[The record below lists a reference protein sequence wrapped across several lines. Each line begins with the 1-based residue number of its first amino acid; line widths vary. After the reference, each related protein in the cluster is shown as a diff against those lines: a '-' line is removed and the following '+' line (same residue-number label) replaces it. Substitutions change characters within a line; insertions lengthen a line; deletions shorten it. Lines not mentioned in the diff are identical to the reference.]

1 MTNLLINLFC
11 ILMIFSYPGTGF
23 ADPGLIQAQDRAVKL
38 PKISLK
44 PQIKTL
50 APVVDGDSRY
60 AAGAA
65 LLAGQF
71 SQSSWI
77 LDESTEKKNRV
88 VTIFSR
94 DMADIGARIVI
105 HTWENWHKG
114 ERLTIHR
121 PGEILRYPDGRIVGQ
136 LSETVG
142 IAELVEYRNGEWMA
156 TVVKIFREIVVGDLA
171 DTFYNEKL
179 SIKFKDDSDLPVS
192 APVLM
197 IDKNLEMAGKGQVI
211 VVGLGMNDRVYPG
224 LVFPVF
230 RDTPVVSSKFPW
242 SLFSE
247 PETERQDE
255 MPIAEV
261 VLFRVASRASLALV
275 IQSEEPVVKGDRV
288 GRASVSSAI
297 NHETR

>member
-1 MTNLLINLFC
+1 MTNLLIKFFC
-11 ILMIFSYPGTGF
+11 FLMIFSCSGMGF
-23 ADPGLIQAQDRAVKL
+23 AEPGSIQAQDRAVKL

-50 APVVDGDSRY
+50 APVIDGDSRY

-77 LDESTEKKNRV
+77 LDEPSEKKNRV
-88 VTIFSR
+88 VKIFAR
-94 DMADIGARIVI
+94 DMADVGARIVI
-105 HTWENWHKG
+105 HSQENWHKG

-121 PGEILRYPDGRIVGQ
+121 PGEMLRYPDGRIVGQ

-142 IAELVEYRNGEWMA
+142 IAELVEYRGGEWMA

-179 SIKFKDDSDLPVS
+179 SIKFKDDPDLLVS

-224 LVFPVF
+224 LVFPVY
-230 RDTPVVSSKFPW
+230 RNTPVVSGVFPW

-247 PETERQDE
+247 PEPERQDE
-255 MPIAEV
+255 TPIAEV

-275 IQSEEPVVKGDRV
+275 IQSKEPVVKGDRV
-288 GRASVSSAI
+288 GKASVSSTV
-297 NHETR
+297 NHEAR